1 MGLLKL
7 GLLSVWWQLI
17 TGQCYLQEMT
27 TTQSEGVTLHTQEIN
42 IKEEI
47 LGFLSLTSL
56 IKQENFLVKDNFIIT
71 AQNDPTC
78 VYLGLGMRLHD
89 IQKGLTDTW
98 NLPLLTQAVILS
110 QTRILLTTNKI
121 TTIVNKTEFT
131 QLIQILGFED
141 QVDMQGHPNIVF
153 ILEGSRKILTNYNL
167 KDRNVCMAPP
177 TILNL
182 SHKLLRLVEEMDLT
196 WKQIKTANSLYGNI
210 VDIDG
215 FSKCTYSMN
224 ISFQELMLM
233 ATDNFDF

>member
-1 MGLLKL
+1 
-7 GLLSVWWQLI
+7 
-17 TGQCYLQEMT
+17 
-27 TTQSEGVTLHTQEIN
+27 
-42 IKEEI
+42 
-47 LGFLSLTSL
+47 
-56 IKQENFLVKDNFIIT
+56 
-71 AQNDPTC
+71 
-78 VYLGLGMRLHD
+78 MRLHD

-98 NLPLLTQAVILS
+98 NLPLLTKAVILS

-141 QVDMQGHPNIVF
+141 QVDMFSSPNIVF

-196 WKQIKTANSLYGNI
+196 WKQIKTANSLYGQI

-215 FSKCTYSMN
+215 FSKCADLMDVSFKDLMF
-224 ISFQELMLM
+224 ISQ
-233 ATDNFDF
+233 DNFDF

>member
-27 TTQSEGVTLHTQEIN
+27 TTQSEGVTLHTQEID

-47 LGFLSLTSL
+47 LRFLSLTSL

-141 QVDMQGHPNIVF
+141 QVDMQGHPNVVF
-153 ILEGSRKILTNYNL
+153 LLEGSRKILTNYNL
-167 KDRNVCMAPP
+167 RDRNVCMAPP
-177 TILNL
+177 TIINL
-182 SHKLLRLVEEMDLT
+182 SHKLLRLIDEM
-196 WKQIKTANSLYGNI
+196 NSEFY
-210 VDIDG
+210 
-215 FSKCTYSMN
+215 K
-224 ISFQELMLM
+224 
-233 ATDNFDF
+233 